1 MMKPYEV
8 KFIVDSE
15 LSEVETLIHIQG
27 QLDTLLPFEIRDVEV
42 NELNE

>member
-1 MMKPYEV
+1 MKPYEV

-27 QLDTLLPFEIRDVEV
+27 QLESLLLFEIRDVDVKEM
-42 NELNE
+42 EA